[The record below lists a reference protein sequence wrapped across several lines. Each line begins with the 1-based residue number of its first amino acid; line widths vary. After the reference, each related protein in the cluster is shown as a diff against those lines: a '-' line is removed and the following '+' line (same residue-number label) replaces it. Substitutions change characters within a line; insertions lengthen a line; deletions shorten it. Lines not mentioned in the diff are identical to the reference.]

1 MNLAPSIEDIERNDQ
16 ARAAIEKEQENRT
29 MILQGTDEI
38 TGQEWAGSIHP
49 VSSEDKPSEQPR
61 PRGFGNPINVAA
73 GFPLDKEHALV
84 TGKIDAS
91 EYVQAAIDKS
101 WWWVMK
107 QYKEWS
113 SEAGINYPTFQGDAR
128 AWGASSA
135 AVGIPVVLPPCTLKI
150 DKPIE
155 LPQCVPLIG
164 AGGGVIHGGSKL
176 MLRGN
181 AQIRVVGNIR
191 TTEGPFQMISGG
203 IAGIKFARNE
213 RIPIE
218 ILGDCS
224 NFKISNCHF
233 SGVGSRNSSMIHHS
247 NAYLVDT
254 KFGEITARK
263 NQGHTLKEV
272 TIEDCQ
278 FEGGSSAMNLTGGL
292 NINIHNNTM
301 LYTHA
306 GIVLNNCRKV
316 RITCN
321 NILGTKDGEPIQV
334 DGQAG
339 LIVGGSDVMAFG
351 NQFLDLDLGCVVN
364 GSEPHLYLN
373 DWSRVKDN
381 YNGSS
386 AVVDSRWRFPR
397 TIGNFK
403 KGDKPPFGV

>member
-1 MNLAPSIEDIERNDQ
+1 
-16 ARAAIEKEQENRT
+16 
-29 MILQGTDEI
+29 MITLQGTDEK
-38 TGQEWAGSIHP
+38 TGQEWAGSIQP

-61 PRGFGNPINVAA
+61 PRGFGNPINVANE
-73 GFPLDKEHALV
+73 FPPDKEIEIA

-107 QYKEWS
+107 QYKEW
-113 SEAGINYPTFQGDAR
+113 EPEVGINYPIFQGDSR

-135 AVGIPVVLPPCTLKI
+135 AVGIPVVLPPCTLRI
-150 DKPIE
+150 EKPIE
-155 LPQCVPLIG
+155 LPQCVPLLG

-176 MLRGN
+176 MLRGH
-181 AQIRVVGNIR
+181 AQLQVVGNIR
-191 TTEGPFQMISGG
+191 TSEGTFQMISGG
-203 IAGIKFARNE
+203 VAGIKFARNASS
-213 RIPIE
+213 PI
-218 ILGDCS
+218 ILLGDCS

-233 SGVGSRNSSMIHHS
+233 SGVGSRKTPMIDHF
-247 NAYLVDT
+247 NAVELET
-254 KFGEITARK
+254 KFGQITARR

-292 NINIHNNTM
+292 NVNIHNNSM

-321 NILGTKDGEPIQV
+321 NILGTKLGEPIQV

-339 LIVGGSDVMAFG
+339 LIVGGSAVMAFG
-351 NQFLDLDLGCVVN
+351 NQFLDLDLGCIVS

-373 DWSRVKDN
+373 DWSRVKDH
-381 YNGSS
+381 YNGAS
-386 AVVDSRWRFPR
+386 AVVDSQWRFPR
-397 TIGNFK
+397 DIGNFK
-403 KGDKPPFGV
+403 KGAKPPFGT

>member
-1 MNLAPSIEDIERNDQ
+1 MSKMIKLHGTN
-16 ARAAIEKEQENRT
+16 EK
-29 MILQGTDEI
+29 
-38 TGQEWAGSIHP
+38 TGEEWSGSINR
-49 VSSEDKPSEQPR
+49 VDSEDEPGEQSR
-61 PRGFGNPINVAA
+61 TGGFGNPINVAN
-73 GFPLDKEHALV
+73 GFPLDKEIEIV

-91 EYVQAAIDKS
+91 EYIQAAIDMS

-107 QYKEWS
+107 QYKSWKPEPNL
-113 SEAGINYPTFQGDAR
+113 GYPSFQGDPR

-150 DKPIE
+150 EKPIE
-155 LPQCVPLIG
+155 LPQCVPLLG

-181 AQIRVVGNIR
+181 AQLQVVGNIR

-203 IAGIKFARNE
+203 IAGVKFARNAST
-213 RIPIE
+213 PIM
-218 ILGDCS
+218 LFGDCS

-233 SGVGSRNSSMIHHS
+233 SGVGSRRSPMINHY
-247 NAYLVDT
+247 NAFETET
-254 KFGEITARK
+254 KFGEITARR

-321 NILGTKDGEPIQV
+321 NILGTKEGEPIQV

-403 KGDKPPFGV
+403 KGDKPPFGT